1 MFSRNLIIILSSFFL
16 HAFIFSFA
24 QMHAVLSPHF
34 VSMGKLYGHSKE
46 SHALNILWLMGCL
59 FDILGSRK
67 TFSFLNYVLSFA
79 RALRLFPFI
88 PYSYQFYSLAILP
101 HSVSMVT
108 CVCVCVSR
116 LLAPFIHKIFI
127 LHPSSED
134 GFYERENAVVACDN
148 KSNNFAH
155 CTATQHIP
163 YRSVCCWVSSV
174 ALGHFICAT
183 PTEIHRIN
191 IVPIFFYERKRN
203 FIQNIVSKFNQ
214 RKLIFFVHFISKKK
228 KKIAR

>member
-1 MFSRNLIIILSSFFL
+1 MYSLSRGLSGFSLSSPIPTNFTHL
-16 HAFIFSFA
+16 
-24 QMHAVLSPHF
+24 
-34 VSMGKLYGHSKE
+34 LYSRTQ
-46 SHALNILWLMGCL
+46 SVWL
-59 FDILGSRK
+59 R
-67 TFSFLNYVLSFA
+67 
-79 RALRLFPFI
+79 
-88 PYSYQFYSLAILP
+88 
-101 HSVSMVT
+101 
-108 CVCVCVSR
+108 VCVCVSR